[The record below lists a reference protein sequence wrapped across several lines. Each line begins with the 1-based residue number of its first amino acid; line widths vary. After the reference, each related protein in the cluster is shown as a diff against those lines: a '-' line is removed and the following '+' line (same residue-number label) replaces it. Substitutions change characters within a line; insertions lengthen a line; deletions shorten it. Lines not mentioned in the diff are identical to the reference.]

1 MAGAVNL
8 EWLNLNLYGSV
19 AMAAAL
25 YWLGNVIMKRVPLF
39 GKYCIP
45 APLVGGLVFALLN
58 TSLYAVGLPHFTFDS
73 TLQNVFMNMF
83 FATVG
88 FSVSLPLL
96 LKGGKAVAVI
106 LLLGSVL
113 TVAQNILGAGI
124 MLAMG
129 QDPRLGLALGSIS
142 LIGGPGTAA
151 AFGPELEAAGCI
163 GGSVVGLSAATF
175 GLIAGSVMGG
185 PTANRLIGKFR
196 ISGRKG
202 ENGTGESKF
211 FNTSGKRCVAAF
223 MLILFA
229 TGYGDSVSSWLK
241 QVTGITFPSYIG
253 GMIVAAILRNIIDNL
268 EIRYPGD
275 EIDVIGEMC
284 LSIFLSA
291 AMATLKLW
299 ELVDLALPMMATLAA
314 QIVLMYVFAR
324 FIVFPVM
331 GKDYDAAVMTAGF
344 IGFAMG
350 ATSNAMASMDAVTK
364 KYGPSPVAY
373 FAVPIVGGMFIDF
386 VNVLVVGLMI
396 PVLGSLA

>member
-1 MAGAVNL
+1 MAGL
-8 EWLNLNLYGSV
+8 GSINLNLYGSV
-19 AMAAAL
+19 ALAAFL
-25 YWLGNVIMKRVPLF
+25 YWLGGRIMKAVPVF

-58 TSLYAVGLPHFTFDS
+58 AGLYTAGLPHFIFDS

-96 LKGGKAVAVI
+96 LRGGKAVIVI
-106 LLLGSVL
+106 LLLGSIL
-113 TVAQNILGAGI
+113 TVAQNFLGAGI

-185 PTANRLIGKFR
+185 PTANLLIGKFR

-202 ENGTGESKF
+202 ENEVDSGDGLAS
-211 FNTSGKRCVAAF
+211 SGKEMVAAF

-229 TGYGDSVSSWLK
+229 AGTGDYVSAWLK
-241 QVTGITFPSYIG
+241 TVTGVTFPSYIG
-253 GMIVAAILRNIIDNL
+253 GMIVAALLRNGIDWVG
-268 EIRYPGD
+268 IRYPD
-275 EIDVIGEMC
+275 EEIDVIGNMC
-284 LSIFLSA
+284 LTIFLSA

-350 ATSNAMASMDAVTK
+350 ATSNAMASMDAVTR

-396 PVLGSLA
+396 PMFGSLA

>member
-1 MAGAVNL
+1 MGVDL
-8 EWLNLNLYGSV
+8 SGFNLNLYGSV
-19 AMAAAL
+19 ALAAFL
-25 YWLGNVIMKRVPLF
+25 YWLGGRIMKAVPVF

-58 TSLYAVGLPHFTFDS
+58 AGLYTAGLPHFIFDS

-96 LKGGKAVAVI
+96 LKGGKAVIVI

-113 TVAQNILGAGI
+113 TVAQNFLGAGI

-202 ENGTGESKF
+202 ESGTGESKF
-211 FNTSGKRCVAAF
+211 FSTSGKRCVAAF

-253 GMIVAAILRNIIDNL
+253 GMIVAATLRNIIDNL
-268 EIRYPGD
+268 DIRYPGN

-299 ELVDLALPMMATLAA
+299 ELVDLALPMIVALGT
-314 QIVLMYVFAR
+314 QIVLMYIFAR

-344 IGFAMG
+344 IGFSMG
-350 ATSNAMASMDAVTK
+350 ATSNAMASMDAVTR

-396 PVLGSLA
+396 PMLGGLA

>member
-8 EWLNLNLYGSV
+8 GSINLNLYGSV
-19 AMAAAL
+19 ALAAFL
-25 YWLGNVIMKRVPLF
+25 YWMGSRIMKGVPVF

-58 TSLYAVGLPHFTFDS
+58 TGLYAAGLPHFTFDS

-96 LKGGKAVAVI
+96 LKGGKAVIVI
-106 LLLGSVL
+106 LLLGSIL
-113 TVAQNILGAGI
+113 TVAQNLLGAGI
-124 MLAMG
+124 MLVMG

-202 ENGTGESKF
+202 ENEADSGSGFTS
-211 FNTSGKRCVAAF
+211 SGKDMVAAF

-229 TGYGDSVSSWLK
+229 AGLGDYVSVWLK
-241 QVTGITFPSYIG
+241 AITGVTFPSYIG
-253 GMIVAAILRNIIDNL
+253 GMIVAALLRNGIDWVGV
-268 EIRYPGD
+268 RYPD
-275 EIDVIGEMC
+275 EEIDVIGNMC
-284 LSIFLSA
+284 LTIFLSA

-299 ELVDLALPMMATLAA
+299 ELVDLALPMIVALAA
-314 QIVLMYVFAR
+314 QIVLMYIFAR

-331 GKDYDAAVMTAGF
+331 GRDYDAAVMTAGF

-350 ATSNAMASMDAVTK
+350 ATSNAMASMDAVTR

-386 VNVLVVGLMI
+386 VNALAISVMI
-396 PVLGSLA
+396 PMLGNLV

>member
-1 MAGAVNL
+1 MADTVNL
-8 EWLNLNLYGSV
+8 EWLNLNLYGSI
-19 AMAAAL
+19 ALAAAL
-25 YWLGNVIMKRVPLF
+25 YWLGGQIMQRVQVF

-58 TSLYAVGLPHFTFDS
+58 TGLYAAGLPHFTFDS

-96 LKGGKAVAVI
+96 LKGGKAVVVI

-124 MLAMG
+124 MIAMG
-129 QDPRLGLALGSIS
+129 QDPRLGLALGSIA

-185 PTANRLIGKFR
+185 PTANRLIVKFH

-202 ENGTGESKF
+202 ETEDYDGSLFT
-211 FNTSGKRCVAAF
+211 TSGKDGVMAF
-223 MLILFA
+223 IMILFA
-229 TGYGDSVSSWLK
+229 TGFGDSVSAYLK
-241 QVTGITFPSYIG
+241 NLTGVTFPSYIG
-253 GMIVAAILRNIIDNL
+253 GMIVAAILRNIIDAL
-268 EIRYPGD
+268 GTRYPEN
-275 EIDVIGEMC
+275 EIDAIGEMC
-284 LSIFLSA
+284 LSIFLSS

-324 FIVFPVM
+324 WIVFPVM
-331 GKDYDAAVMTAGF
+331 GKDYDSSVMTAGF

-396 PVLGSLA
+396 PMLGNLT

>member
-1 MAGAVNL
+1 MANINVNMYGAVAL
-8 EWLNLNLYGSV
+8 
-19 AMAAAL
+19 AAAL
-25 YWLGNVIMKRVPLF
+25 FWLGGLIMDKVPALRR
-39 GKYCIP
+39 YCTP
-45 APLVGGLVFALLN
+45 APLVGGLVFALIN
-58 TSLYAVGLPHFTFDS
+58 AGLHAAGVINITFDT
-73 TLQNVFMNMF
+73 TLQTVFMNMF

-96 LKGGKAVAVI
+96 LKGGKAVIVI

-113 TVAQNILGAGI
+113 TVAQNFLGAGI

-175 GLIAGSVMGG
+175 GLVAGSVMGG
-185 PTANRLIGKFR
+185 PTANRLIGKYG
-196 ISGRKG
+196 ITGRKG
-202 ENGTGESKF
+202 EHEADETDF
-211 FNTSGKRCVAAF
+211 FTTSGKEGVVAF
-223 MLILFA
+223 VMILFS
-229 TGYGDSVSSWLK
+229 TGFGDYVSAWLK
-241 QVTGITFPSYIG
+241 AITGVTFPSYIG
-253 GMIVAAILRNIIDNL
+253 GMIVAAILRNAVDAMGAK
-268 EIRYPGD
+268 YPG
-275 EIDVIGEMC
+275 EQIDAIGEMT
-284 LSIFLSA
+284 LTIFLSM
-291 AMATLKLW
+291 AMMTLKLW
-299 ELVDLALPMMATLAA
+299 ELVDLALPMIVALGA
-314 QIVLMYVFAR
+314 QIVLMYIFAR
-324 FIVFPVM
+324 WIVFPVM
-331 GKDYDAAVMTAGF
+331 GKDYDSAVMTAGF

-396 PVLGSLA
+396 PMLGTLA